1 MAPPKSHQR
10 LGVRAAKQSGAAA
23 LAGRGREG
31 ERPRGSLPRPAD
43 EKRWQATRTPRPR
56 GLRSGP
62 TRSRQRL
69 GVRAAKQKR
78 SCRFGGERSRGRE
91 VERSSGPE
99 VRCLVRRTKSGGKPH
114 ALQDLADSSRGRL
127 GRDSVLECGSP
138 LPRLPRTGN
147 AGSSSPNTKAA
158 EDCRTP
164 KASPFLRN
172 GAVHGHS
179 TVAVAAMNAW
189 RSRMKPLSLLVGFC
203 LAVAADSV
211 EGPYTDI
218 ETAVGGQFFLTP
230 QFGFRP
236 CHRVRNRVGSRLLF
250 AEFPR

>member
-23 LAGRGREG
+23 LARNGREG
-31 ERPRGSLPRPAD
+31 ERAN
-43 EKRWQATRTPRPR
+43 
-56 GLRSGP
+56 
-62 TRSRQRL
+62 
-69 GVRAAKQKR
+69 
-78 SCRFGGERSRGRE
+78 
-91 VERSSGPE
+91 GPE

-114 ALQDLADSSRGRL
+114 ALQDLADSARGRL
-127 GRDSVLECGSP
+127 SRISVVECGSP
-138 LPRLPRTGN
+138 LPLLPRTQN

-211 EGPYTDI
+211 EGHYTDI
-218 ETAVGGQFFLTP
+218 ETAVGGRFFLTP
-230 QFGFRP
+230 EFGFRP